1 MEIGLAILLFVCMT
15 ALLYVLLSLKIS
27 RQVDLQIKEFYKTRI
42 HADMQE
48 FYREM
53 EGYAALFENRIQRFR
68 VLVERNEAAT
78 KSYDAASER
87 ELLESLK
94 ATDPAI
100 LESKSKSTSSS
111 TQKQKGGLKNNS
123 KAIPVVDQNRKRT
136 STASSSKKI
145 VLPSGAKTQVN
156 RKNITLQQRPIQHA
170 VNPTPATPI
179 KIIAESNT
187 QVVTDAVIEIDN
199 DVAIAEELMKDIFL
213 QDQVNL
219 SRTTTAASVTPKSVE
234 QGGLKNAE
242 TESAVSKLLAN
253 LGKSASRV
261 LFGGETAAQKP
272 PEAPVQKI
280 QTVPP
285 ATPPKG
291 VADFAEVLR
300 RAEQIKAEKKAERER
315 AEVEARA
322 EFYRTGDAVSIGA
335 ATVTRNT
342 LAVKEL
348 DKQMVNFLI
357 DSLTTDVNFRKQALR
372 TLTENNIPLDEIARR
387 SKIDI
392 GELELMRQLGRF

>member
-78 KSYDAASER
+78 KSYDTASER
-87 ELLESLK
+87 ELLENFKESAPVK
-94 ATDPAI
+94 IDTKNKPAAKVN
-100 LESKSKSTSSS
+100 E
-111 TQKQKGGLKNNS
+111 KQKGGLKNNS
-123 KAIPVVDQNRKRT
+123 KLIPVAEKTKKGGTTIPNTKKAIQP
-136 STASSSKKI
+136 ST
-145 VLPSGAKTQVN
+145 AKTQAN
-156 RKNITLQQRPIQHA
+156 EKNISARQKLVQHA
-170 VNPTPATPI
+170 VTPTPTAPM
-179 KIIAESNT
+179 KIIAERHA
-187 QVVTDAVIEIDN
+187 QIAVEVANEIEN
-199 DVAIAEELMKDIFL
+199 DSTIAEELMKDLFL
-213 QDQVNL
+213 QDQVNF
-219 SRTTTAASVTPKSVE
+219 SHAANTTSVAPKSIVKE
-234 QGGLKNAE
+234 EAKIVE
-242 TESAVSKLLAN
+242 TESPVSKLLAN
-253 LGKSASRV
+253 LGKSAGRV
-261 LFGGETAAQKP
+261 LFGEETTAAKSA
-272 PEAPVQKI
+272 APTPQII
-280 QTVPP
+280 QTAPP
-285 ATPPKG
+285 AAPAKG

-300 RAEQIKAEKKAERER
+300 RAEQIKAEKKAEREK

-335 ATVTRNT
+335 TTTARNA

-348 DKQMVNFLI
+348 DTQMVNFLI
-357 DSLTTDVNFRKQALR
+357 DSLTTDINFRKQALR